1 VDTGKPLYIFDAGD
15 FDAKDRATAW
25 WRLPHNYRYKPLTH
39 RLAMRFGPARM
50 RREIG
55 NIQDVLV
62 ESGNAQWLTRAVIT
76 AAAQRLQAQMAVK
89 RAPNVHD
96 SPARADLARATQ
108 AVRRLVISP

>member
-1 VDTGKPLYIFDAGD
+1 VFDVGD
-15 FDAKDRATAW
+15 FDSNDRAAPW

-39 RLAMRFGPARM
+39 RLAMRFGPTRM

-76 AAAQRLQAQMAVK
+76 AAAQRLQAQMTVK
-89 RAPNVHD
+89 PAPKVHD
-96 SPARADLARATQ
+96 SPARADLERATQ
-108 AVRRLVISP
+108 AVRRLVISQ